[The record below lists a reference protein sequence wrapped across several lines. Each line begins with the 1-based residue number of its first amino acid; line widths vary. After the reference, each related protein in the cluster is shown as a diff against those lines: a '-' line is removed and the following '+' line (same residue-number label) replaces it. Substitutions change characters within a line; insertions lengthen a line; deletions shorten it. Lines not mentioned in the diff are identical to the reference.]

1 MRNDAARN
9 RGSGSRRNAA
19 DQVNEALELFPVQRC
34 QTDTTE
40 VRHPAVK
47 DDYIVSSTRS
57 SIKQVYDVI
66 SSFTEQKR
74 DLVRSI
80 GFGGI
85 LLFPPL
91 KNINRRF
98 AVWLMSRVDP
108 LSQTIV
114 VNNCKRIKFNK
125 TDVEKVFGI
134 PCHGKVVSDCNM
146 PRKVIIPTVK
156 KSYPGTDARE
166 NRSIKAAQE
175 VVEKQC
181 SGTMT
186 DTEQD
191 AFKVAFVIYLM
202 STLLA
207 PGSKY
212 DYVSLEYWGALVEPA
227 SIKDFDWCEYVLRKL
242 LQAVVKLKNEL
253 QVGNKVS
260 NITGCSVFLQILYL
274 DSIDIGVM
282 NMEHSS
288 FPRIKHFAAEELKSM
303 ILADS
308 LSRKPDNL
316 GFEYGRSQLREA
328 AGICYSWACQSFS
341 ACAGKIGTTLP
352 GLWEVACSFSRALG
366 VHMKAAGALFFAV
379 AEFEVLS
386 TRNQCNHPSSIA
398 SVLSTIIE
406 PFTRG
411 FCYTTCRELAIGWIE
426 CDISKMLD
434 EASLFV
440 CSKWQHRICEYEIQP
455 ARSTISAESA
465 NLESCKCKKRPRDY
479 AASRKH

>member
-316 GFEYGRSQLREA
+316 DFEYGRSQ
-328 AGICYSWACQSFS
+328 ICQPKR
-341 ACAGKIGTTLP
+341 G
-352 GLWEVACSFSRALG
+352 
-366 VHMKAAGALFFAV
+366 GAK
-379 AEFEVLS
+379 
-386 TRNQCNHPSSIA
+386 
-398 SVLSTIIE
+398 
-406 PFTRG
+406 
-411 FCYTTCRELAIGWIE
+411 
-426 CDISKMLD
+426 SK
-434 EASLFV
+434 SG
-440 CSKWQHRICEYEIQP
+440 
-455 ARSTISAESA
+455 
-465 NLESCKCKKRPRDY
+465 
-479 AASRKH
+479 

>member
-1 MRNDAARN
+1 M
-9 RGSGSRRNAA
+9 
-19 DQVNEALELFPVQRC
+19 
-34 QTDTTE
+34 
-40 VRHPAVK
+40 K

-98 AVWLMSRVDP
+98 AMWLMSRVDP

-260 NITGCSVFLQILYL
+260 NITGCSVFLQ
-274 DSIDIGVM
+274 V
-282 NMEHSS
+282 
-288 FPRIKHFAAEELKSM
+288 A
-303 ILADS
+303 
-308 LSRKPDNL
+308 
-316 GFEYGRSQLREA
+316 
-328 AGICYSWACQSFS
+328 
-341 ACAGKIGTTLP
+341 TTLTLP
-352 GLWEVACSFSRALG
+352 KL
-366 VHMKAAGALFFAV
+366 
-379 AEFEVLS
+379 
-386 TRNQCNHPSSIA
+386 
-398 SVLSTIIE
+398 
-406 PFTRG
+406 
-411 FCYTTCRELAIGWIE
+411 
-426 CDISKMLD
+426 
-434 EASLFV
+434 
-440 CSKWQHRICEYEIQP
+440 
-455 ARSTISAESA
+455 
-465 NLESCKCKKRPRDY
+465 
-479 AASRKH
+479 

>member
-1 MRNDAARN
+1 
-9 RGSGSRRNAA
+9 
-19 DQVNEALELFPVQRC
+19 
-34 QTDTTE
+34 
-40 VRHPAVK
+40 
-47 DDYIVSSTRS
+47 
-57 SIKQVYDVI
+57 
-66 SSFTEQKR
+66 
-74 DLVRSI
+74 
-80 GFGGI
+80 
-85 LLFPPL
+85 
-91 KNINRRF
+91 
-98 AVWLMSRVDP
+98 MSRVDP

-125 TDVEKVFGI
+125 MDVEKVFGI

-316 GFEYGRSQLREA
+316 DFEYGRSQLREA

-366 VHMKAAGALFFAV
+366 VHMKESMQPLFKH
-379 AEFEVLS
+379 
-386 TRNQCNHPSSIA
+386 RISSINNNRA
-398 SVLSTIIE
+398 FHE
-406 PFTRG
+406 
-411 FCYTTCRELAIGWIE
+411 
-426 CDISKMLD
+426 
-434 EASLFV
+434 
-440 CSKWQHRICEYEIQP
+440 RILLHNMQG
-455 ARSTISAESA
+455 AGNRMD
-465 NLESCKCKKRPRDY
+465 RV
-479 AASRKH
+479 